1 MSIEH
6 SITDERQ
13 KIGELNEKQIHRVL
27 KNIIE
32 PDVSK
37 QEVRLAGNFG
47 IADILR
53 ENPDGRVEVFEIQ
66 TKYFY
71 KLKNKLDYYMSKGYD
86 VTVIYPVVVKRVLNW
101 VDPVTDQVLESRK
114 SRTGKGIH
122 SLQQELYGVQQY
134 IGKVKFQVYSLEA
147 DEYKYLDGN
156 GQYKKNHSTKIDKIP
171 TQIVSIDT
179 FEDLNDY
186 LNLIPDS
193 LKNDQN
199 TFTSDVYA
207 KVCKINLKLA
217 RTELLILNHLG
228 LVDRV
233 GKSGRKYL
241 YKVL

>member
-1 MSIEH
+1 MSIKR
-6 SITDERQ
+6 STADKGQ

-37 QEVRLAGNFG
+37 QEVRLAGNIG

-53 ENPDGRVEVFEIQ
+53 ENPDGHTEVFEIQ

-71 KLKNKLDYYMSKGYD
+71 KLCGKLDYYINKSYD
-86 VTVIYPVVVKRVLNW
+86 ITIVYPVVVKRVLNW
-101 VDPVTDQVLESRK
+101 VDPVSNQVVEQRK
-114 SRTGKGIH
+114 SRTGKSIH
-122 SLQQELYGVQQY
+122 NVQQELYGIQDY

-156 GQYKKNHSTKIDKIP
+156 GQYNKNHATKIDKVP
-171 TQIVSIDT
+171 TQIIDIVSFENID
-179 FEDLNDY
+179 DY
-186 LNLIPDS
+186 LYLIP
-193 LKNDQN
+193 NDFKKEGIK
-199 TFTSDVYA
+199 FTSDEYA
-207 KVCKINLKLA
+207 KKCRVSLKLA
-217 RTELLILNHLG
+217 RTELLILSKLG
-228 LVDRV
+228 VVARI